1 MGTRPWVPRVGLGSR
16 VQHGFAVLL
25 VLLLALGGACTP
37 ASSSAGAT
45 PAAATTAGGSAAA
58 APTTA
63 APVAQAGS
71 PASTRPTEPPAAAPL
86 SPAVDVKMSIFG
98 SITDAGVF
106 IAIDRGYFQAEG
118 LNIET
123 VPSDSSLQITPFLA
137 SGQVDV
143 AGISQSPALFNAA
156 VRGVPYRLVA
166 DKGRITPG
174 HGFAAVVL
182 RPDLI
187 ESGRVRDY
195 ADLRGLRLNS
205 PGRGTAS
212 WGLMARALQAG
223 GVSSAD
229 VEFES
234 LPQSDV
240 LPALGNR
247 AIDGALLLEP
257 FVSAAVA
264 LGVGVR
270 WHGAD
275 EYAVGAQNGMIAYSP
290 QFAAQRDPA
299 ERFMLAYLKG
309 LRDYVD
315 AFDGGAGQDE
325 IVDILIKHTPVKDR
339 AVYATMRPAGF
350 EPNGR
355 VNVDYLIAEQ
365 DLYVREG
372 MMTETVDI
380 PSLVDH
386 SYADYAVERLGR
398 R

>member
-1 MGTRPWVPRVGLGSR
+1 
-16 VQHGFAVLL
+16 
-25 VLLLALGGACTP
+25 
-37 ASSSAGAT
+37 
-45 PAAATTAGGSAAA
+45 
-58 APTTA
+58 
-63 APVAQAGS
+63 
-71 PASTRPTEPPAAAPL
+71 
-86 SPAVDVKMSIFG
+86 MSIFG

-212 WGLMARALQAG
+212 WGLMARALEAG

-275 EYAVGAQNGMIAYSP
+275 EYALGAQNGMIAYSP
-290 QFAAQRDPA
+290 QFAAQRGPA

-339 AVYATMRPAGF
+339 AVYATMKPAGF

-380 PSLVDH
+380 PSLIDH